1 MTATARRVLV
11 GCAVASLAAGCGLQR
26 APHSSGTHLGQ
37 PGQPGHLGHPGR
49 TDHTSRTGHSGHAG
63 HGQRAAH
70 SPRAFGTPTAAVAP
84 CLISQFRIRLDTS
97 SAGVAA
103 GTSYLPIDFTNVG
116 SASCMLSGF
125 PQVTI
130 AAGATGRQIGV
141 AATVDRS
148 LAPTAVVL
156 AAGQAAHIWVR
167 LADVAN
173 LPAAKCRPVIAAGL
187 RVGLPGQQRATFIG
201 HRMTSCAGQDGS
213 ADVMT
218 VEPFRPGTARPGNA
232 Q

>member
-37 PGQPGHLGHPGR
+37 PGQPGQPGHPGR
-49 TDHTSRTGHSGHAG
+49 TDHSGHSG
-63 HGQRAAH
+63 HGQRAAG
-70 SPRAFGTPTAAVAP
+70 SPRALGTPTAAVAP